1 MTINESSLASG
12 VGLSV
17 NNTPFTSA
25 ALNVP
30 RKILAIGSVLAA
42 NEGNFTENV
51 PEIVTNVAYH
61 ANKAGRGSAA
71 AKLLE
76 WIREGGFDG
85 ELWLAPTFEDSW
97 TQSAGSQVFAGTC
110 TAAGTLHM
118 YVGGRKIYNI
128 NIEIDDDGENV
139 QEKVVLAVTADPDL
153 PFTAVEN
160 GSTPEQVD
168 LTAKSG
174 GPWGDFHIDFNLGF
188 GEELPEGITLGTTTH
203 MTSGAGLATL
213 QDVLD
218 ELGLDD
224 DQNED
229 YFTAIV
235 HMNGQD
241 TTSLNALSTWN
252 GIGNTATGNWG
263 KLVHKPV
270 RSMVG
275 DNAAG
280 SAGLSDLITLGGNR
294 IETDRTSG
302 CIAVPGSPNC
312 PEEIAAKTVAVM
324 EQISSLRP
332 HQGYVNEVLPNVW
345 PGNVADRWTSSY
357 DSRDTAIKAG
367 ITPTV
372 VKGGSVKLCNVI
384 SFYHSVTIPVSSN
397 GYREMVDIAKLQN
410 MLYSFAGEF
419 ESASW
424 SGFAIVEDI
433 SMVTS
438 AIDRQTVKTVENVR
452 STCNK
457 IADSFAQKAWLYNSS
472 FTKEKLKES
481 GYISIRGTSDGFNI
495 VFPCILSGKGNIIDL
510 QIAFDTNVSA
520 AQ

>member
-1 MTINESSLASG
+1 MTINDSSLAAGLG
-12 VGLSV
+12 VSA

-30 RKILAIGSVLAA
+30 RKILAVASVAVA
-42 NEGNFTENV
+42 NEGNFTENI
-51 PEIVTNVAYH
+51 PEIVTSVQYH

-97 TQSAGSQVFAGTC
+97 TQSTGSQVFAGTC
-110 TAAGTLHM
+110 TAAGPLHM
-118 YVGGRKIYNI
+118 YVGGHKIKNVNI
-128 NIEIDDDGENV
+128 AIGDDGENV
-139 QEKVVLAVTADPDL
+139 QEKVVLAVAADLDL

-160 GSTPEQVD
+160 GVTPEQAD

-188 GEELPEGITLGTTTH
+188 NEELPAGITLGTTTH
-203 MTSGAGLATL
+203 MTSGAGIATL

-224 DQNED
+224 EQNEN

-252 GIGNTATGNWG
+252 GLGNTVTGNWG

-270 RSMVG
+270 RSMVA

-280 SAGLSDLITLGGNR
+280 AGGLSALITLGGNR
-294 IETDRTSG
+294 KETDRTSG
-302 CIAVPGSPNC
+302 CVAVPGSPNC
-312 PEEIAAKTVAVM
+312 TAEIAAKTVAIM
-324 EQISSLRP
+324 EQIASLRP
-332 HQGYVNEVLPNVW
+332 HKGYVGQVLPNVW
-345 PGNVADRWTSSY
+345 PGSVANRWTSSY
-357 DSRDTAIKAG
+357 DSRDTATKAG
-367 ITPTV
+367 ITATV
-372 VKGGSVKLCNVI
+372 VKGGAVKLSNVI
-384 SFYHSVTIPVSSN
+384 TFYHSAAVTISSN
-397 GYREMVDIAKLQN
+397 GYREMVDIAKMQN
-410 MLYSFAGEF
+410 MLYSHAAEF
-419 ESASW
+419 EQESW
-424 SGFAIVEDI
+424 QGFAIVEDI

-438 AIDRQTVKTVENVR
+438 AIDRQACKSVENVR
-452 STCNK
+452 STLNK
-457 IADSFAQKAWLYNSS
+457 LADSFAQKGWLYNSS

-481 GYISIRGTSDGFNI
+481 GYITIRGTSDGFNV

-510 QIAFDTNVSA
+510 QIAFDTNVA
-520 AQ
+520 AA